1 MPTRFSDCDNW
12 VALWLADKR
21 SMLDTM
27 VDNLAADL
35 KAGYNPTGLTILR
48 QLMAIA
54 EYRQRFDDECK
65 AIPVEHPEAANRYC
79 FNDLKARGVI
89 A

>member
-12 VALWLADKR
+12 VALWLEDKR
-21 SMLDTM
+21 SMLETM
-27 VDNLAADL
+27 IDNLAADL
-35 KAGYNPTGLTILR
+35 RAGYEPIGLCVMH